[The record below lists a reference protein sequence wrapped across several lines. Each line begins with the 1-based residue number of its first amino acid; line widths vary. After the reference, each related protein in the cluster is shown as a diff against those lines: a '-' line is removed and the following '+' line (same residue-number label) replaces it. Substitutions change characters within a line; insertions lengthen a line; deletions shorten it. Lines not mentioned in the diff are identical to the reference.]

1 LFTSGGSIAFF
12 PDNELPRQDA
22 SGNRKMIDFLRGTDV
37 LVMDTQFDTE
47 EYQQHTGW
55 GHGCLDDVVA
65 LALQA
70 EVKKLFLFHHD
81 PNHDDA
87 KISQML
93 ADARKLVA
101 ALKGKLKVEA
111 AREGV
116 TVELPAV
123 ARA

>member
-1 LFTSGGSIAFF
+1 
-12 PDNELPRQDA
+12 
-22 SGNRKMIDFLRGTDV
+22 
-37 LVMDTQFDTE
+37 
-47 EYQQHTGW
+47 
-55 GHGCLDDVVA
+55 VVA

-93 ADARKLVA
+93 AHARKLVVA
-101 ALKGKLKVEA
+101 REGKLQVDA

-116 TVELPAV
+116 TVKLSAPV
-123 ARA
+123 RA